1 MKKILLSMLF
11 LTMSAVAAP
20 DNGLV
25 SKASRHPVGE
35 TITRLEAILEAKGI
49 TIFARIDHA
58 EEARKA
64 GLTMRPAQLLI
75 FGNPKA
81 GTPIMQAVPQA
92 GIDLPLKAL
101 AWEDAN
107 GKVWISYNDPRYLR
121 ERFGLSEE
129 AIKPL
134 MGVGALIDTG
144 GK

>member
-25 SKASRHPVGE
+25 SKASRHSVGE

-75 FGNPKA
+75 FGNPKG
-81 GTPIMQAVPQA
+81 GTPIMNAVPQA

-107 GKVWISYNDPRYLR
+107 GQVWISYNDPRYLKA
-121 ERFGLSEE
+121 RFQLSEE
-129 AIKPL
+129 LLKPL
-134 MGVGALIDTG
+134 MGAGALVETAA
-144 GK
+144 K